1 MLEIQNLVSG
11 YGLIDAVKGISLHV
25 SENEIISIIGAN
37 GAGKTTTLKTISGLI
52 RAKKGDILF
61 LGESISRLAAHS
73 IVERGITHVPE
84 GRRLF
89 GRMPV
94 YENLQ
99 MGGFRKS
106 IRKNNA
112 RRIEELMERFPI
124 LKARK
129 NQIAATLSGGEQQM
143 LAVARALMSEPR
155 LLLLDEPSLG
165 LAPMVITEIHN
176 IIKNV
181 HQQGSTI
188 LLVEQNVNL
197 ALKLSH
203 RIYIMEFGEIVA
215 EGTPEELGQ
224 HEIIKEAYLGKKG
237 KG

>member
-1 MLEIQNLVSG
+1 MLEIQNLYSG

-52 RAKKGDILF
+52 QAKKGDILF
-61 LGESISRLAAHS
+61 LGESISQLEAHS

-94 YENLQ
+94 YENLE
-99 MGGFRKS
+99 MGGFPKR

-112 RRIEELMERFPI
+112 RKIEELMERFPI

-165 LAPMVITEIHN
+165 LAPMVIAEIHN
-176 IIKNV
+176 IIKNI
-181 HQQGSTI
+181 HQQGATV

-224 HEIIKEAYLGKKG
+224 HEIIREAYLGKKN
-237 KG
+237 KV

>member
-1 MLEIQNLVSG
+1 MLEIQNLYSG

-61 LGESISRLAAHS
+61 LGESISQLEAHS

-94 YENLQ
+94 YENLE
-99 MGGFRKS
+99 MGGFPKR

-112 RRIEELMERFPI
+112 RKIEELMERFPI

-165 LAPMVITEIHN
+165 LAPMVIAEIHN
-176 IIKNV
+176 IIKNI
-181 HQQGSTI
+181 HQQGATI

-224 HEIIKEAYLGKKG
+224 HEIIREAYLGKKN
-237 KG
+237 KV

>member
-1 MLEIQNLVSG
+1 MLEIQNLYSG

-61 LGESISRLAAHS
+61 LGESISQLEAHS

-94 YENLQ
+94 YENLE
-99 MGGFRKS
+99 MGGFPKR

-112 RRIEELMERFPI
+112 RKIEELMERFPI
-124 LKARK
+124 LKARR

-165 LAPMVITEIHN
+165 LAPMVIVEIHN
-176 IIKNV
+176 IIKNI
-181 HQQGSTI
+181 HQQGATI

-215 EGTPEELGQ
+215 EGTPEELDQ
-224 HEIIKEAYLGKKG
+224 HEKIREAYLGRKSNV
-237 KG
+237 

>member
-1 MLEIQNLVSG
+1 MLEIQNLYSG

-61 LGESISRLAAHS
+61 LGESISQLEAHS

-84 GRRLF
+84 GRRLC

-94 YENLQ
+94 YENLE
-99 MGGFRKS
+99 MGGFPKR

-112 RRIEELMERFPI
+112 RKIEELMERFPI

-165 LAPMVITEIHN
+165 LAPMVIAEIHN
-176 IIKNV
+176 IIKNI
-181 HQQGSTI
+181 HQQGATI

-224 HEIIKEAYLGKKG
+224 HEIIREAYLGKKN
-237 KG
+237 KV

>member
-99 MGGFRKS
+99 MGGFPKS

-165 LAPMVITEIHN
+165 LAPMVIADIHN
-176 IIKNV
+176 IIKNIL
-181 HQQGSTI
+181 QQGATI

-224 HEIIKEAYLGKKG
+224 HEIIREAYLGKKG
-237 KG
+237 KV

>member
-99 MGGFRKS
+99 MGGFPKS

-165 LAPMVITEIHN
+165 LAPMVIAEIHN
-176 IIKNV
+176 IIKNI
-181 HQQGSTI
+181 HQQGATI

-224 HEIIKEAYLGKKG
+224 HEIIREAYLGKKG
-237 KG
+237 KV

>member
-1 MLEIQNLVSG
+1 MLEIQNLYSG

-61 LGESISRLAAHS
+61 LGESISRLEAHS

-94 YENLQ
+94 YENLE
-99 MGGFRKS
+99 MGGFPKR

-112 RRIEELMERFPI
+112 RKIEELMERFPI

-165 LAPMVITEIHN
+165 LAPMVIAEIHN
-176 IIKNV
+176 IIKNI
-181 HQQGSTI
+181 HQQGATI

-215 EGTPEELGQ
+215 EGTPEELDQ
-224 HEIIKEAYLGKKG
+224 HEIIREAYLGKKSNV
-237 KG
+237 

>member
-1 MLEIQNLVSG
+1 MLEIQDLVSG

-25 SENEIISIIGAN
+25 SENEIISIVGAN

-61 LGESISRLAAHS
+61 LGESISKLAAHS

-99 MGGFRKS
+99 MGGFPKS

-112 RRIEELMERFPI
+112 QRIEELMERFPF

-165 LAPMVITEIHN
+165 LAPMVIAEIHN
-176 IIKNV
+176 IIKNI
-181 HQQGSTI
+181 HQQGATI

-224 HEIIKEAYLGKKG
+224 HEIIREAYLGKKG
-237 KG
+237 KA

>member
-1 MLEIQNLVSG
+1 MLEIQNLYSG

-52 RAKKGDILF
+52 QAKKGDILF
-61 LGESISRLAAHS
+61 LGESISQLEAHS

-94 YENLQ
+94 YENLE
-99 MGGFRKS
+99 MGGFPKR

-112 RRIEELMERFPI
+112 RKIEELMERFPI

-165 LAPMVITEIHN
+165 LAPMVIAEIHN
-176 IIKNV
+176 IIKNI
-181 HQQGSTI
+181 HQQGATI

-224 HEIIKEAYLGKKG
+224 HEIIREAYLGKKN
-237 KG
+237 KV

>member
-1 MLEIQNLVSG
+1 MLEIQNLYSG

-52 RAKKGDILF
+52 QAKKGDILF
-61 LGESISRLAAHS
+61 LGESISQLEAHS

-94 YENLQ
+94 YENLE
-99 MGGFRKS
+99 MGGFPKR

-112 RRIEELMERFPI
+112 RKIEELMERFPI

-165 LAPMVITEIHN
+165 LAPMVIAEIHN
-176 IIKNV
+176 IIKNI
-181 HQQGSTI
+181 HQQGATI

-224 HEIIKEAYLGKKG
+224 HEIIREAYLGKK
-237 KG
+237 K